1 MITKTFKA
9 RLAVAFLFLTLNSL
23 SAGLQFS
30 NRSASIFILPS
41 GRLYLGETDSIQGW
55 SRESIVQTAGNDS
68 PKAWDPSWVGPTNV
82 LYQEAPTPDLP
93 VNPGD
98 ITLETYYYE
107 LSGNLALGPN
117 RHLII
122 KSTPDTNYTYIQGN
136 GYQISLAEG
145 FQNLFQVDPGH
156 RVDIENVVFT
166 NYDENSLYLP
176 SGASLYF
183 LNSTLEFTDNRTLTM
198 PLNLAG
204 SVVINGY
211 GYTLSFDVGGSLNI
225 TSGYL
230 SINNQILYGLQNSNL
245 RCTNQNSTI
254 FLQNCDL
261 VLTDTYIYRYGG
273 LITQN
278 SKITGF
284 HTFSY
289 ESAQTF
295 TVNRQLLL
303 DSGVTFSYSP
313 IINKNN
319 LIELAY
325 DSIIYMNGSTLKT
338 TTTGLQLTKGTLI
351 IDDRNQMYN
360 DGATSLSEAIVW
372 GNGNLAD
379 NFTVEILPGANLDLQ
394 SGILVYYNT
403 D

>member
-1 MITKTFKA
+1 MVTKALKYNLVIT
-9 RLAVAFLFLTLNSL
+9 LLFLILESL

-30 NRSASIFILPS
+30 NRGGSIFIMPS

-55 SRESIVQTAGNDS
+55 SRESIVQTAGNDA
-68 PKAWDPSWVGPTNV
+68 PRKWDPSWVGPTNV
-82 LYQEAPTPDLP
+82 LYQQAPVQDLP
-93 VNPGD
+93 ENPGD
-98 ITLETYYYE
+98 ITLQTYYYE
-107 LSGNLALGPN
+107 LKNNLALGPN

-156 RVDIENVVFT
+156 RVDIENVVFI

-176 SGASLYF
+176 AGSSLYF
-183 LNSTLEFTDNRTLTM
+183 LNSTIEFTDNRTLTL

-204 SVVINGY
+204 TVVINGY
-211 GYTLSFDVGGSLNI
+211 GYTLSFDPGGSLNI
-225 TSGYL
+225 TSGFL
-230 SINNQILYGLQNSNL
+230 SINNQVLFGLANSNL
-245 RCTNQNSTI
+245 RCTNQSSTM

-261 VLTDTYIYRYGG
+261 VLTDTYVFRDGG

-278 SKITGF
+278 SKISGF
-284 HTFSY
+284 NTFSY

-313 IINKNN
+313 IVAKNN
-319 LIELAY
+319 LIELAS
-325 DSIIYMNGSTLKT
+325 DSSIYMNGSTLKT

-351 IDDRNQMYN
+351 IDNQNQMYN
-360 DGATSLSEAIVW
+360 DGATSLSEAIWW
-372 GNGNLAD
+372 GNGNAAD
-379 NFTVEILPGANLDLQ
+379 NLKIEILPGANLDLM
-394 SGILVYYNT
+394 SGILVYNNT